1 MSGILEA
8 RNRIAELMAEAIKK
22 AKESGKLPDVNIP
35 EVPLEHPQVPSY
47 GDYASSLPLRL
58 GRLMRKSPVEIAETI
73 LFMLPTS
80 PEISKAS
87 VAAPGFIN
95 FTLSD
100 EWLTG
105 QVDSIISDGDDY
117 GRLQLG
123 HGEKMQLEFVSG
135 NPTGPLHVGHGRGA
149 VLGSTL
155 AEVLRLVGYDVKTEY
170 YINDAGSQIANFGRS
185 IYARH
190 CQTLGVDKEMPEGGY
205 FGDYVKDLAREI
217 VADEGRLLLSSPE
230 EEALARITEIAVRR
244 MLDRIKSDLKLLGV
258 EFDVW
263 FSESTLYS
271 SGQFDNV
278 MKILGEKGYLISR
291 EGAIWFTSSS
301 LGEDKDNV
309 LIRSDGQPTYFAS
322 DIAYHYNKFVER
334 GFDEVIDIWGADHQG
349 HVSRMKAAVAA
360 LGIDPDRLTIII
372 TQMVT
377 LYRNNEIVRL
387 SKRTG
392 DIITLKE
399 LIDEVGAD
407 ACRLFFLSRAADS
420 QMDFD
425 LELAKEQS
433 SENPV
438 YYIQYAHT
446 RTCGVLRYAK
456 GKGITFDDGDTSL
469 LTSESEL
476 DLIKKMVLLP
486 EVIEAAAKTLEPHH
500 LVYYAIDLA
509 TVFHSFYKQCRII
522 SEDSKLTKARLKL
535 VTAAK
540 IVLGKTL
547 ALMGLN
553 APETM

>member
-185 IYARH
+185 IYARY

-217 VADEGRLLLSSPE
+217 VADEGRLLLSLPD

>member
-1 MSGILEA
+1 
-8 RNRIAELMAEAIKK
+8 MAEAIKK

-185 IYARH
+185 IYARY

-217 VADEGRLLLSSPE
+217 VADEGRLLLSLPD

>member
-185 IYARH
+185 IYARY

>member
-1 MSGILEA
+1 
-8 RNRIAELMAEAIKK
+8 
-22 AKESGKLPDVNIP
+22 
-35 EVPLEHPQVPSY
+35 
-47 GDYASSLPLRL
+47 
-58 GRLMRKSPVEIAETI
+58 MRKSPVEIAETI

-123 HGEKMQLEFVSG
+123 HGGKVQLEFVSG

-155 AEVLRLVGYDVKTEY
+155 AEVLRLVGYDVTTEY

-185 IYARH
+185 IYARY

-205 FGDYVKDLAREI
+205 FGDYVKDLAKEI
-217 VADEGRLLLSSPE
+217 VADEGRLLLSLPD
-230 EEALARITEIAVRR
+230 EEALARITEIAVSR

-334 GFDEVIDIWGADHQG
+334 GFDEVVDIWGADHQG

-522 SEDSKLTKARLKL
+522 SEDSELTKARLKL

-553 APETM
+553 ALRLCKRVSSVSSVNWKCLQVYPNIN

>member
-1 MSGILEA
+1 
-8 RNRIAELMAEAIKK
+8 
-22 AKESGKLPDVNIP
+22 
-35 EVPLEHPQVPSY
+35 
-47 GDYASSLPLRL
+47 
-58 GRLMRKSPVEIAETI
+58 
-73 LFMLPTS
+73 
-80 PEISKAS
+80 
-87 VAAPGFIN
+87 
-95 FTLSD
+95 
-100 EWLTG
+100 
-105 QVDSIISDGDDY
+105 
-117 GRLQLG
+117 
-123 HGEKMQLEFVSG
+123 
-135 NPTGPLHVGHGRGA
+135 
-149 VLGSTL
+149 
-155 AEVLRLVGYDVKTEY
+155 
-170 YINDAGSQIANFGRS
+170 
-185 IYARH
+185 
-190 CQTLGVDKEMPEGGY
+190 
-205 FGDYVKDLAREI
+205 
-217 VADEGRLLLSSPE
+217 
-230 EEALARITEIAVRR
+230 LARITEIAVRR